1 MIPAMYL
8 LKVSRRLAGIAGLR
22 RPISRP
28 PQLRILS
35 RERPRLLGSIADLRH
50 RFIGVYPGWWVV
62 GACCFLA
69 LFPGAIFSYGFPVFY
84 IPIRDELMLTDTQ
97 VSLIFALSRGEAG
110 IGGPIVG
117 WMVDKFDSRP
127 IVLVFGLMAG
137 VGLIFLAGVESYW
150 VFVLV
155 YVGVVSVGNNSGFG
169 QTFLAV
175 INRWFV
181 RRRAVGMTIV
191 ITAYTAGGAMLI
203 PVLSRGVDALGW
215 RDVMLYTGIFVAV
228 TVVPFAMMIRR
239 SPESV
244 GIDLADVGEAVEPT
258 SGQTSSAQA
267 SGRDFTVAE
276 ALRTPAYWFILVAS
290 ALRIS
295 VTSGVL
301 VHAIPIMVW
310 KGTSEQTGADVMALL
325 FFVSIPARLLIG
337 ISGMRLP
344 GQGVLFV
351 GMGAGAV
358 SLLAL
363 NLVPNIWIVFPFVAG
378 MAVLEGASVLNWVL
392 VGNIFGRRS
401 FATLTGIISVFYSAG
416 MMLSPLF
423 LGWMVDRTGGYT
435 ESLLILTVLYGVSA
449 LLFLIARSPRS
460 ARTDI
465 ADGVADVAAGQARE
479 FGGKQRHN
487 H

>member
-1 MIPAMYL
+1 MA
-8 LKVSRRLAGIAGLR
+8 SLAA
-22 RPISRP
+22 
-28 PQLRILS
+28 
-35 RERPRLLGSIADLRH
+35 LRH
-50 RFIGVYPGWWVV
+50 RFIGIYPGWWVL

-84 IPIRDELMLTDTQ
+84 IPIREDLMLTDTQ

-110 IGGPIVG
+110 VGGPLVG

-137 VGLIFLAGVESYW
+137 VGVIILSGVDGYW
-150 VFVLV
+150 IFVLV

-175 INRWFV
+175 MNRWFV

-203 PVLSRGVDALGW
+203 PVLSRGIEALGW
-215 RDVMLYTGIFVAV
+215 RDVMLYTGIFV
-228 TVVPFAMMIRR
+228 VVMVIPFALLIRR
-239 SPESV
+239 SPESQ
-244 GIDLADVGEAVEPT
+244 GIDLAQYGEAVEQTAAPT
-258 SGQTSSAQA
+258 SAQA
-267 SGRDFTVAE
+267 SGRDYTVGE
-276 ALRTPAYWFILVAS
+276 ALRTPTYWFILVAS

-310 KGTSEQTGADVMALL
+310 KGTTQQTGADMMALL

-337 ISGMRLP
+337 MSGMKLP
-344 GQGVLFV
+344 GQGVLGV
-351 GMGAGAV
+351 GMAVGAV
-358 SLLAL
+358 SLLGL
-363 NLVPNIWIVFPFVAG
+363 DLVPGTWIIFPFIAG

-449 LLFLIARSPRS
+449 ALFAVARAPRPRAS
-460 ARTDI
+460 
-465 ADGVADVAAGQARE
+465 
-479 FGGKQRHN
+479 
-487 H
+487 

>member
-1 MIPAMYL
+1 MA
-8 LKVSRRLAGIAGLR
+8 SLAG
-22 RPISRP
+22 
-28 PQLRILS
+28 
-35 RERPRLLGSIADLRH
+35 LRH
-50 RFIGVYPGWWVV
+50 RFIGIYPGWWVV

-110 IGGPIVG
+110 VGGPLVG

-137 VGLIFLAGVESYW
+137 VGLIILAGVDGYW
-150 VFVLV
+150 IFVLV

-175 INRWFV
+175 TNRWFV
-181 RRRAVGMTIV
+181 RRRAIGMTIV

-203 PVLSRGVDALGW
+203 PVLSRGVEALGW

-228 TVVPFAMMIRR
+228 VVVPFAMMIRR
-239 SPESV
+239 SPESM
-244 GIDLADVGEAVEPT
+244 GIDLAEVGEAVEQSPT
-258 SGQTSSAQA
+258 AASSAQA
-267 SGRDFTVAE
+267 SGHDYTVGE

-337 ISGMRLP
+337 ISGLKLP
-344 GQGVLFV
+344 GQGVLGV
-351 GMGAGAV
+351 GMGVGAV

-363 NLVPNIWIVFPFVAG
+363 NLVDGIWIVFPFVAG
-378 MAVLEGASVLNWVL
+378 MAILEGASVLNWVL

-449 LLFLIARSPRS
+449 ALFAIARSPRG
-460 ARTDI
+460 AGAAPQPVRT
-465 ADGVADVAAGQARE
+465 G
-479 FGGKQRHN
+479 
-487 H
+487 

>member
-1 MIPAMYL
+1 MA
-8 LKVSRRLAGIAGLR
+8 SLAA
-22 RPISRP
+22 
-28 PQLRILS
+28 
-35 RERPRLLGSIADLRH
+35 LRH
-50 RFIGVYPGWWVV
+50 RFIGIYPGWWVL

-84 IPIRDELMLTDTQ
+84 IPIREDLMLTDTQ

-110 IGGPIVG
+110 IGGPLVG

-137 VGLIFLAGVESYW
+137 VGVIILSGVDGYW
-150 VFVLV
+150 IFVLV

-175 INRWFV
+175 MNRWFV

-203 PVLSRGVDALGW
+203 PVLSRGIEALGW
-215 RDVMLYTGIFVAV
+215 RDVMLYTGIFV
-228 TVVPFAMMIRR
+228 VVVVIPFALFIRR
-239 SPESV
+239 SPESM
-244 GIDLADVGEAVEPT
+244 GIDLAEVGEAVEQSTT
-258 SGQTSSAQA
+258 STSSAQA

-276 ALRTPAYWFILVAS
+276 ALRTPTYWFILVAS

-310 KGTSEQTGADVMALL
+310 KGTSAQTGADVLSLL

-337 ISGMRLP
+337 MSGMKLP
-344 GQGVLFV
+344 GQGVLGV
-351 GMGAGAV
+351 GMAVGGV
-358 SLLAL
+358 SLLGL
-363 NLVPNIWIVFPFVAG
+363 NLVTGTWIIFPFIAG

-449 LLFLIARSPRS
+449 GLFAIARAPRP
-460 ARTDI
+460 
-465 ADGVADVAAGQARE
+465 RE
-479 FGGKQRHN
+479 S
-487 H
+487 

>member
-1 MIPAMYL
+1 M
-8 LKVSRRLAGIAGLR
+8 
-22 RPISRP
+22 
-28 PQLRILS
+28 
-35 RERPRLLGSIADLRH
+35 
-50 RFIGVYPGWWVV
+50 YPGWWVV

-137 VGLIFLAGVESYW
+137 VGLLLLSGVESYW
-150 VFVLV
+150 IFVLV

-175 INRWFV
+175 TNRWFV
-181 RRRAVGMTIV
+181 RRRAVGMTLV
-191 ITAYTAGGAMLI
+191 ITCYTAGGAMLV

-215 RDVMLYTGIFVAV
+215 RDVMLYTGIFVC
-228 TVVPFAMMIRR
+228 VVVIPFALLIRR
-239 SPESV
+239 SPESA
-244 GIDLADVGEAVEPT
+244 GIDLAEAGEVVDQTGNPSST
-258 SGQTSSAQA
+258 QSSGL
-267 SGRDFTVAE
+267 DFTVRE
-276 ALRTPAYWFILVAS
+276 ALRTPAYWSILFAS
-290 ALRIS
+290 AFRIS
-295 VTSGVL
+295 VTSAIL

-310 KGTSEQTGADVMALL
+310 KGTSEQTGADLMALL

-337 ISGMRLP
+337 FSGQRLP
-344 GQGVLFV
+344 GQGVLGV
-351 GMGAGAV
+351 GMAVGTV

-363 NLVPNIWIVFPFVAG
+363 VLVPGVWIIYPF
-378 MAVLEGASVLNWVL
+378 AVGLAILEGAAVLNWVL
-392 VGNIFGRRS
+392 VGNLFGRRS

-423 LGWMVDRTGGYT
+423 LGMMVDRTGGYR
-435 ESLLILTVLYGVSA
+435 ESLLVLTGLYAASAVLFA
-449 LLFLIARSPRS
+449 IARRPRPPRAS
-460 ARTDI
+460 A
-465 ADGVADVAAGQARE
+465 A
-479 FGGKQRHN
+479 
-487 H
+487 

>member
-1 MIPAMYL
+1 MA
-8 LKVSRRLAGIAGLR
+8 SLAG
-22 RPISRP
+22 
-28 PQLRILS
+28 
-35 RERPRLLGSIADLRH
+35 LRH
-50 RFIGVYPGWWVV
+50 RFIGIYPGWWVV
-62 GACCFLA
+62 AACCFLA

-110 IGGPIVG
+110 VGGPIVG

-137 VGLIFLAGVESYW
+137 VGLIILAGVDGYW
-150 VFVLV
+150 IFVLV

-175 INRWFV
+175 TNRWFV
-181 RRRAVGMTIV
+181 RRRAIGMTIV
-191 ITAYTAGGAMLI
+191 ITAYTVGGAMLI
-203 PVLSRGVDALGW
+203 PVLSRGVEAIGW

-228 TVVPFAMMIRR
+228 VVVPFALLIRR
-239 SPESV
+239 SPESM
-244 GIDLADVGEAVEPT
+244 GIDLAEVGEAVEQSPAAA
-258 SGQTSSAQA
+258 SSAQA
-267 SGRDFTVAE
+267 SGRDYTVGE

-337 ISGMRLP
+337 ISGLKLP
-344 GQGVLFV
+344 GQGVLGV
-351 GMGAGAV
+351 GMGVGAV

-363 NLVPNIWIVFPFVAG
+363 TLVDGIWIVFPFVAG
-378 MAVLEGASVLNWVL
+378 MAILEGASVLNWVL

-401 FATLTGIISVFYSAG
+401 FATLSGIISIFYSAG

-449 LLFLIARSPRS
+449 ALFAIARAPRGTGT
-460 ARTDI
+460 APQPGRT
-465 ADGVADVAAGQARE
+465 G
-479 FGGKQRHN
+479 
-487 H
+487 

>member
-1 MIPAMYL
+1 MASIAAL
-8 LKVSRRLAGIAGLR
+8 RSRFAGI
-22 RPISRP
+22 
-28 PQLRILS
+28 
-35 RERPRLLGSIADLRH
+35 
-50 RFIGVYPGWWVV
+50 YPGWWVL

-84 IPIRDELMLTDTQ
+84 IPIREELMLTDTQ

-127 IVLVFGLMAG
+127 IVLAFGLMAG
-137 VGLIFLAGVESYW
+137 VGVIILAGVDGYW

-175 INRWFV
+175 TNRWFV

-203 PVLSRGVDALGW
+203 PVLSRGIDALGW
-215 RDVMLYTGIFVAV
+215 RDVMLYTGIFVVVA
-228 TVVPFAMMIRR
+228 VVPFAMLIRR
-239 SPESV
+239 SPESM
-244 GIDLADVGEAVEPT
+244 GIDLAEAGEAVEET
-258 SGQTSSAQA
+258 AATTSSARA
-267 SGRDFTVAE
+267 SGRDFTVGE
-276 ALRTPAYWFILVAS
+276 ALRTPAYWFILAAS

-337 ISGMRLP
+337 FSGLRLP
-344 GQGVLFV
+344 GQGVLGA
-351 GMGAGAV
+351 GMAVGAV

-363 NLVPNIWIVFPFVAG
+363 NLVPGIWIVFPFVAG
-378 MAVLEGASVLNWVL
+378 MAILEGASVLNWVL

-435 ESLLILTVLYGVSA
+435 ESLLILTGLYAASA
-449 LLFLIARSPRS
+449 ALFAIARAPRPR
-460 ARTDI
+460 A
-465 ADGVADVAAGQARE
+465 
-479 FGGKQRHN
+479 N
-487 H
+487 

>member
-1 MIPAMYL
+1 MIT
-8 LKVSRRLAGIAGLR
+8 
-22 RPISRP
+22 
-28 PQLRILS
+28 
-35 RERPRLLGSIADLRH
+35 SIADLRH
-50 RFIGVYPGWWVV
+50 RFIGIYPGWWVV

-110 IGGPIVG
+110 VGGPIVG

-137 VGLIFLAGVESYW
+137 VGLIFLAGVDGYW
-150 VFVLV
+150 LFVVL

-175 INRWFV
+175 TNRWFV
-181 RRRAVGMTIV
+181 RRRAVGMTMV
-191 ITAYTAGGAMLI
+191 ITCYTIGGAMLI
-203 PVLSRGVDALGW
+203 PVLSRGVEAIGW

-228 TVVPFAMMIRR
+228 IVVPFAMMIRR
-239 SPESV
+239 SPESM
-244 GIDLADVGEAVEPT
+244 GIDLADVGEAVEQT
-258 SGQTSSAQA
+258 SASTSSAQA
-267 SGRDFTVAE
+267 TGRDFTVAE

-337 ISGMRLP
+337 ISGLKLP
-344 GQGVLFV
+344 GQGVLAV
-351 GMGAGAV
+351 GMGAGGL

-363 NLVPNIWIVFPFVAG
+363 NLVPNIWIVFPFIAG
-378 MAVLEGASVLNWVL
+378 MSILEGASVLNWVL

-401 FATLTGIISVFYSAG
+401 FATLTGIISIFYSAG

-435 ESLLILTVLYGVSA
+435 ESLLILTVLYGASA
-449 LLFLIARSPRS
+449 LLFLVARAPRTPSP
-460 ARTDI
+460 
-465 ADGVADVAAGQARE
+465 AAQPA
-479 FGGKQRHN
+479 
-487 H
+487 

>member
-1 MIPAMYL
+1 MI
-8 LKVSRRLAGIAGLR
+8 SSIAG
-22 RPISRP
+22 
-28 PQLRILS
+28 
-35 RERPRLLGSIADLRH
+35 LRH
-50 RFIGVYPGWWVV
+50 RFIGIYPGWWVL

-84 IPIRDELMLTDTQ
+84 IPIREDLMLTDTQ

-110 IGGPIVG
+110 IGGPLVG

-137 VGLIFLAGVESYW
+137 VGVIILSGVDGYW
-150 VFVLV
+150 IFVLV

-175 INRWFV
+175 MNRWFV

-203 PVLSRGVDALGW
+203 PVISRGIEALGW
-215 RDVMLYTGIFVAV
+215 RDVMLYTGIFVV
-228 TVVPFAMMIRR
+228 VVVVPFALLIRR
-239 SPESV
+239 SPESM
-244 GIDLADVGEAVEPT
+244 GIDLAEVGEAVEPST
-258 SGQTSSAQA
+258 TTTSSAQA

-276 ALRTPAYWFILVAS
+276 ALRTPTYWFILVAS

-310 KGTSEQTGADVMALL
+310 KGTSAQTGADMLSLL

-337 ISGMRLP
+337 MSGMKLP
-344 GQGVLFV
+344 GQGVLGV
-351 GMGAGAV
+351 GMAVGAV
-358 SLLAL
+358 SLLGL
-363 NLVPNIWIVFPFVAG
+363 DLVPGTWIIFPFIAG

-449 LLFLIARSPRS
+449 GLFIIARSPRTQ
-460 ARTDI
+460 RTD
-465 ADGVADVAAGQARE
+465 AETRAAGT
-479 FGGKQRHN
+479 
-487 H
+487 

>member
-1 MIPAMYL
+1 MA
-8 LKVSRRLAGIAGLR
+8 SLAG
-22 RPISRP
+22 
-28 PQLRILS
+28 
-35 RERPRLLGSIADLRH
+35 LRH
-50 RFIGVYPGWWVV
+50 RFIGIYPGWWVV

-110 IGGPIVG
+110 VGGPIVG

-137 VGLIFLAGVESYW
+137 VGLIVLAGVDGYW
-150 VFVLV
+150 IFVLV

-175 INRWFV
+175 TNRWFV
-181 RRRAVGMTIV
+181 RRRAIGMTIV
-191 ITAYTAGGAMLI
+191 ITAYTVGGAMLI
-203 PVLSRGVDALGW
+203 PVLSRGVEAIGW

-228 TVVPFAMMIRR
+228 VVVPFALLIRR
-239 SPESV
+239 SPESM
-244 GIDLADVGEAVEPT
+244 GIDLAEVGEAVEQSPT
-258 SGQTSSAQA
+258 AASSAQA
-267 SGRDFTVAE
+267 SGHDYTVGE

-337 ISGMRLP
+337 ISGLKLP
-344 GQGVLFV
+344 GQGVLGV
-351 GMGAGAV
+351 GMGVGAV

-363 NLVPNIWIVFPFVAG
+363 NLVDGIWIVFPFVAG
-378 MAVLEGASVLNWVL
+378 MAILEGASVLNWVL

-449 LLFLIARSPRS
+449 ALFAIARVPRS
-460 ARTDI
+460 SGAAPQPVRT
-465 ADGVADVAAGQARE
+465 G
-479 FGGKQRHN
+479 
-487 H
+487 

>member
-1 MIPAMYL
+1 MIT
-8 LKVSRRLAGIAGLR
+8 
-22 RPISRP
+22 
-28 PQLRILS
+28 
-35 RERPRLLGSIADLRH
+35 SIADLRH
-50 RFIGVYPGWWVV
+50 RFIGIYPGWWVV

-110 IGGPIVG
+110 VGGPIVG

-137 VGLIFLAGVESYW
+137 VGLIFLAGVDGYW
-150 VFVLV
+150 LFVVL

-175 INRWFV
+175 TNRWFV
-181 RRRAVGMTIV
+181 RRRAVGMTMV
-191 ITAYTAGGAMLI
+191 ITCYTIGGAMLI
-203 PVLSRGVDALGW
+203 PVLSRGVEAIGW
-215 RDVMLYTGIFVAV
+215 REVMLYTGIFVAV
-228 TVVPFAMMIRR
+228 IVVPFAMMIRR
-239 SPESV
+239 SPESM
-244 GIDLADVGEAVEPT
+244 GIDLADVGEAVEQT
-258 SGQTSSAQA
+258 SESTSSAQA
-267 SGRDFTVAE
+267 TGRDFTVAE

-337 ISGMRLP
+337 ISGLKLP
-344 GQGVLFV
+344 GQGVLAV
-351 GMGAGAV
+351 GMGAGGV

-363 NLVPNIWIVFPFVAG
+363 NLVPNLWIVFPFIAG
-378 MAVLEGASVLNWVL
+378 MAILEGASVLNWVL

-401 FATLTGIISVFYSAG
+401 FATLTGIISIFYSAG

-435 ESLLILTVLYGVSA
+435 ESLLILTVLYAASA
-449 LLFLIARSPRS
+449 LLFLVARAPRTPSP
-460 ARTDI
+460 
-465 ADGVADVAAGQARE
+465 AAQPA
-479 FGGKQRHN
+479 
-487 H
+487 

>member
-1 MIPAMYL
+1 ML
-8 LKVSRRLAGIAGLR
+8 T
-22 RPISRP
+22 
-28 PQLRILS
+28 
-35 RERPRLLGSIADLRH
+35 SIADLRH

-110 IGGPIVG
+110 VGGPIVG

-137 VGLIFLAGVESYW
+137 LGLIFLSGVDGYW
-150 VFVLV
+150 VFVIV

-175 INRWFV
+175 TNRWFV
-181 RRRAVGMTIV
+181 RRRAVGMTMV
-191 ITAYTAGGAMLI
+191 ITCYTIGGAMLI
-203 PVLSRGVDALGW
+203 PVLSRGVEAIGW
-215 RDVMLYTGIFVAV
+215 RDVMLYAGIFVAV
-228 TVVPFAMMIRR
+228 VVVPFALLIRR
-239 SPESV
+239 SPESM
-244 GIDLADVGEAVEPT
+244 GIDLADVGEAVE
-258 SGQTSSAQA
+258 QTSTSTSSSQA
-267 SGRDFTVAE
+267 SGRDYTVAE
-276 ALRTPAYWFILVAS
+276 ALKTPTYWFILVAS

-310 KGTSEQTGADVMALL
+310 KGTSEQTGADVVALL

-337 ISGMRLP
+337 MSGMKLP
-344 GQGVLFV
+344 GQGVLAV
-351 GMGAGAV
+351 GMGAGGV

-378 MAVLEGASVLNWVL
+378 MSILEGASVLNWVL

-401 FATLTGIISVFYSAG
+401 FATLTGIISIFYSAG

-423 LGWMVDRTGGYT
+423 LGWMVDRNGGYT
-435 ESLLILTVLYGVSA
+435 ESLLILTVLYGASA
-449 LLFLIARSPRS
+449 LLFLIARAPRPSSP
-460 ARTDI
+460 APQP
-465 ADGVADVAAGQARE
+465 A
-479 FGGKQRHN
+479 
-487 H
+487 

>member
-1 MIPAMYL
+1 M
-8 LKVSRRLAGIAGLR
+8 R
-22 RPISRP
+22 
-28 PQLRILS
+28 
-35 RERPRLLGSIADLRH
+35 
-50 RFIGVYPGWWVV
+50 
-62 GACCFLA
+62 CCFLA

-110 IGGPIVG
+110 VGGPIVG

-137 VGLIFLAGVESYW
+137 VGLIFLAGVDGYW
-150 VFVLV
+150 LFVVL

-175 INRWFV
+175 TNRWFV
-181 RRRAVGMTIV
+181 RRRAVGMTMV
-191 ITAYTAGGAMLI
+191 ITCYTIGGAMLI
-203 PVLSRGVDALGW
+203 PVLSRGVDAIGW

-228 TVVPFAMMIRR
+228 IVVPFAMMIRR
-239 SPESV
+239 SPESM
-244 GIDLADVGEAVEPT
+244 GIDLADVGEAVEQT
-258 SGQTSSAQA
+258 SASTSSAQA
-267 SGRDFTVAE
+267 TGRDFTVAE

-337 ISGMRLP
+337 ISGLKLP
-344 GQGVLFV
+344 GQGVLAV
-351 GMGAGAV
+351 GMGAGGV

-363 NLVPNIWIVFPFVAG
+363 NLVPNIWIVFPFIAG
-378 MAVLEGASVLNWVL
+378 MAILEGASVLNWVL

-401 FATLTGIISVFYSAG
+401 FATLTGIISIFYSAG

-435 ESLLILTVLYGVSA
+435 ESLLILTVLYGASA
-449 LLFLIARSPRS
+449 LLFLVARAPQDSISRGATGLAPTPAGRMPGNPLQWPAESLSFHES
-460 ARTDI
+460 AL
-465 ADGVADVAAGQARE
+465 
-479 FGGKQRHN
+479 
-487 H
+487 

>member
-1 MIPAMYL
+1 M
-8 LKVSRRLAGIAGLR
+8 LA
-22 RPISRP
+22 
-28 PQLRILS
+28 
-35 RERPRLLGSIADLRH
+35 SITGLRH
-50 RFIGVYPGWWVV
+50 RFIGIYPGWWVV
-62 GACCFLA
+62 AACCFLA

-137 VGLIFLAGVESYW
+137 VGLIFLSGVEGYW

-155 YVGVVSVGNNSGFG
+155 YVGIVSVGNNSGFG

-175 INRWFV
+175 VNRWFV

-191 ITAYTAGGAMLI
+191 ITAYTIGGAMLI
-203 PVLSRGVDALGW
+203 PVLSRGVEALGW

-228 TVVPFAMMIRR
+228 VVVPFALMIRR
-239 SPESV
+239 SPESM
-244 GIDLADVGEAVEPT
+244 GINLADVGEATGGESSPP
-258 SGQTSSAQA
+258 TSSAQA

-337 ISGMRLP
+337 MSGMKLP
-344 GQGVLFV
+344 GQGVLAV
-351 GMGAGAV
+351 GMGTGAV

-363 NLVPNIWIVFPFVAG
+363 NLVPNLWVVFPFIAG

-435 ESLLILTVLYGVSA
+435 ESLLILTVLYGASA
-449 LLFLIARSPRS
+449 LLFAIARAPRA
-460 ARTDI
+460 ARS
-465 ADGVADVAAGQARE
+465 E
-479 FGGKQRHN
+479 
-487 H
+487 